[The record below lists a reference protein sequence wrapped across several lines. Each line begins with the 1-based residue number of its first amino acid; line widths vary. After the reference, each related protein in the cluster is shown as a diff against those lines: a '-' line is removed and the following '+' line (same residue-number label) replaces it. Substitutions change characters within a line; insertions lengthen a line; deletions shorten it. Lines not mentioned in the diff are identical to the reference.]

1 MKKIIFIVAAIWI
14 ILISGSFY
22 WNYTE
27 AKKAQEE
34 IAFQAARSFFEQI
47 VITRKWNAQHGGV
60 YVIVTE
66 ATMPNPYLE
75 TPLRDIEV
83 SQNIRL
89 TKINPAY
96 MTRQISEIAAA
107 QKGVQFHITSMMPI
121 RPENKPTPQE
131 VTALQAFQNGTKEIG
146 HFIGTGKEE
155 VFFYMAPLKTEKA
168 CLQCHAK
175 QGYKEGDIRGG
186 ISVTL
191 PFISRLPLMTLAV
204 GHMGIGLLGV
214 IGIIIFGNRLAK
226 YNEILR
232 KQSVIDALTGIPNRR
247 NFSETILREIG
258 RAQRQKYPL
267 SLIMCDVDKFKDYND
282 TYGHDA
288 GDECLKKVAQ
298 AIENTLSRP
307 SDFCARYG
315 GEEFVIVLPNTT
327 QTGALHVAEI
337 IRANVQNMGIVHERS
352 EPLKIVTLSLGVA
365 TIDRGISLLDEDFV
379 HSADKALYKAKE
391 KGRNRVEAFN
401 EFQ

>member
-34 IAFQAARSFFEQI
+34 IAFQTARSFFDQI

-60 YVIVTE
+60 YVIVTD
-66 ATMPNPYLE
+66 TTRPNPFLD

-83 SQNIRL
+83 SHNIRL

-96 MTRQISEIAAA
+96 MTRQISEVAAA
-107 QKGVQFHITSMMPI
+107 QKGVQFHITSMIPI

-131 VTALQAFQNGTKEIG
+131 VTALQAFQKGTKEIG
-146 HFIGTGKEE
+146 HFVGTGKEG

-186 ISVTL
+186 ISVML

-204 GHMGIGLLGV
+204 GHMGIGLIGV

-258 RAQRQKYPL
+258 RAQRQKHPL

-288 GDECLKKVAQ
+288 GDECLKKVAR
-298 AIENTLSRP
+298 AIEKTLSRP

-327 QTGALHVAEI
+327 QTGALHIAEM

-365 TIDRGISLLDEDFV
+365 TIDRGILLLDEDFV
-379 HSADKALYKAKE
+379 HYADKALYKAKE